1 MAKKQR
7 LPYEIRQECLWIVR
21 GYDRRRKAYFE
32 ARRQIVDGV
41 HGNEVGMPKA
51 LGCSRTVE
59 GKAERL
65 AALEAWPETQK
76 MRAVEQAKLHVGV
89 DILNEELRCRLADA
103 IILNCEN
110 RHEFPFRYMNL
121 PGISKSDFYRRKD
134 AFLEEIAEQLKMI

>member
-1 MAKKQR
+1 MARKQT

-41 HGNEVGMPKA
+41 YGGKEGMPKSSECA
-51 LGCSRTVE
+51 RTVE
-59 GKAERL
+59 GKTERL
-65 AALEAWPETQK
+65 AALETWPETQK
-76 MRAVEQAKLHVGV
+76 MRAVEQAKLHVGM

-134 AFLEEIAEQLKMI
+134 AFLEEIAEQLKMV